1 MDVNF
6 FLTGS
11 TLLFCVDGRLCSN
24 LVMVMTRRSI
34 VSADHKDAD
43 EDEMEDW
50 S

>member
-1 MDVNF
+1 MDVNH

-11 TLLFCVDGRLCSN
+11 ALLCVDGRLCNN
-24 LVMVMTRRSI
+24 LVMVMTRRNI